1 LELHKID
8 LIYYYLRLSKQPIS
22 SIEMAQALREEGE
35 CIHELNIYQ
44 PGEPDA
50 EMYDQSI
57 KQYGDFIF
65 QKRGSKN
72 MDILYRHFHLTESYP
87 EYYTGISKK
96 IAICKCTKTGA
107 EEWHNGERLL
117 SSGILNKGS
126 IVTLTINI
134 KGRIY
139 TRDFIFTGWVKTPV
153 HEWRMTNGNT
163 LHLEQAFVDG
173 LLPQDKRYLK
183 MTR

>member
-1 LELHKID
+1 
-8 LIYYYLRLSKQPIS
+8 
-22 SIEMAQALREEGE
+22 
-35 CIHELNIYQ
+35 
-44 PGEPDA
+44 
-50 EMYDQSI
+50 
-57 KQYGDFIF
+57 
-65 QKRGSKN
+65 
-72 MDILYRHFHLTESYP
+72 MDILWRHFHLTESYP

-96 IAICKCTKTGA
+96 IAICKCTKTGV

-126 IVTLTINI
+126 IVTLTLNI

-139 TRDFIFTGWVKTPV
+139 TRDFIFNGWVKTPV
-153 HEWRMTNGNT
+153 HEWIMTNGNK

-183 MTR
+183 MMR